1 MFGCDTCK
9 KFKAKNIKEEKE
21 VMENPSD
28 ELFLKREDISDWVT
42 GQLQYIANDVY
53 GDNACVGNFYLI
65 PLVKRENYDGPIYNN
80 DMLGQSYLLSP
91 DATFVSPIYGTIY
104 QELIRGKGE
113 TMSEEMPWSLYDQ
126 DKTIAISMSTNLEIT
141 HVQPA
146 TSANLSSEEARDG
159 FNRFLEL
166 INQSDP
172 RIVACDLSFI
182 CKSPMGNKPMII
194 TFTDGD
200 CVDDVRNDLAD
211 FIPTI
216 TGASI
221 AKFNMATNGVSII
234 RFKTDESDYV
244 DCISGPCGLT
254 SKSIKIYTVSVRL
267 AAMNTPP
274 VSVKLDV
281 IAEDETEA
289 LEVAKQQL
297 KLYFKNE
304 SIPVY
309 PKVIAESVYD
319 LVSERSILDK

>member
-1 MFGCDTCK
+1 M
-9 KFKAKNIKEEKE
+9 KNQ
-21 VMENPSD
+21 SD
-28 ELFLKREDISDWVT
+28 ELLLKGKDISNWVT

-53 GDNACVGNFYLI
+53 GDNNSCVGNFYLI

-91 DATFVSPIYGTIY
+91 DATFTSPIYDTIY
-104 QELIRGKGE
+104 RELIRGKDG
-113 TMSEEMPWSLYDQ
+113 TTSDEMPWSLYDQ
-126 DKTIAISMSTNLEIT
+126 DKAIMISLSTNLEIT
-141 HVQPA
+141 HVRPA
-146 TSANLSSEEARDG
+146 TLTNLSSEEARDG

-166 INQSDP
+166 INQPDP
-172 RIVACDLSFI
+172 RIIACDLSFI

-200 CVDDVRNDLAD
+200 CVNDVRNDLAN
-211 FIPTI
+211 FIPAT
-216 TGASI
+216 TGTSVD
-221 AKFNMATNGVSII
+221 KFNMATNGVSII

-244 DCISGPCGLT
+244 DCISGPRGLT
-254 SKSIKIYTVSVRL
+254 SKSIKIYTVSVKL
-267 AAMNTPP
+267 TAMNTPP
-274 VSVKLDV
+274 VSVRLDV
-281 IAEDETEA
+281 TAEDETEA

-319 LVSERSILDK
+319 LVSERPILDK

>member
-1 MFGCDTCK
+1 
-9 KFKAKNIKEEKE
+9 
-21 VMENPSD
+21 
-28 ELFLKREDISDWVT
+28 
-42 GQLQYIANDVY
+42 
-53 GDNACVGNFYLI
+53 
-65 PLVKRENYDGPIYNN
+65 
-80 DMLGQSYLLSP
+80 
-91 DATFVSPIYGTIY
+91 
-104 QELIRGKGE
+104 
-113 TMSEEMPWSLYDQ
+113 
-126 DKTIAISMSTNLEIT
+126 
-141 HVQPA
+141 
-146 TSANLSSEEARDG
+146 
-159 FNRFLEL
+159 
-166 INQSDP
+166 
-172 RIVACDLSFI
+172 
-182 CKSPMGNKPMII
+182 
-194 TFTDGD
+194 
-200 CVDDVRNDLAD
+200 
-211 FIPTI
+211 
-216 TGASI
+216 
-221 AKFNMATNGVSII
+221 MATNGVSII